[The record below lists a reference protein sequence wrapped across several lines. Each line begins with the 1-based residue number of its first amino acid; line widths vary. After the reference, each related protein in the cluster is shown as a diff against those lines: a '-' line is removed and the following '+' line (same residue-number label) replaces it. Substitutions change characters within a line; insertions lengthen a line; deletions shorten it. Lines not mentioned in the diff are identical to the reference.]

1 MVATRPAKMRHSRW
15 PATPLDAA
23 LAGHA
28 AEAQVPCST
37 SPDGDAVQDADAIP
51 TAGTPG
57 PSGSMPTDFLQ
68 RAARNVRIASL
79 VIGSLWL
86 ILLVMNDVVFPLW
99 FKTPGLDPSTMMP
112 AWPAPGRAIA
122 VVGVTIA
129 LVAFGLTTR
138 LSESRVIDLG
148 LAFEVA
154 TAFLIGVLEY
164 WHPRVQ
170 LGSVSPI
177 CIIILAYPAIAPAT
191 PSKTVIAGLVAA
203 SMSPLGLALAHLRGV
218 EITGTPYEIFA
229 HVVPNYLS
237 AGLAVVP
244 AVIIRRLGRQVQSA
258 RDLGSYR
265 LDRLIGA
272 GGMGEV
278 YRATHRMLARPAAIK
293 LMRPEMLERRSP
305 ERARIAVER
314 FRREA
319 EAAARLRS
327 PHTIELYDFGISD
340 AGVCYYV
347 MELLDGVDLDRLV
360 EQFGP
365 VPAERAIYLL
375 RQACDSLAEAH
386 AHGLMHRDIKP
397 SNIHTCR
404 MGLTVDFVKVL
415 DFGLVKPQPGLDSDA
430 PKLTATGAN
439 TPGTPA
445 FMAPESVFGDP
456 VPDLRADIYALGCV
470 GYWLVTGALVFDAVS
485 AHKMLM
491 HHVETPP
498 EAPSRRATVEVPPEL
513 DAIILACLAKRPEE
527 RPASARELADR
538 LAACP
543 QREAWTAERA
553 HAWWEEHLP
562 QRDPVREK
570 ARAMQV
576 DFPAGQSPTVR
587 PGSFPSA

>member
-1 MVATRPAKMRHSRW
+1 VH
-15 PATPLDAA
+15 
-23 LAGHA
+23 
-28 AEAQVPCST
+28 
-37 SPDGDAVQDADAIP
+37 DG
-51 TAGTPG
+51 GG
-57 PSGSMPTDFLQ
+57 PSAAAADTVITVGGPGRSGSLPIDFLQ
-68 RAARNVRIASL
+68 SAARNVRIATL
-79 VIGSLWL
+79 GIGSLWL
-86 ILLVMNDVVFPLW
+86 ILVLMNDVIFRLW
-99 FKTPGLDPSTMMP
+99 FRTRTLDPSTIMP
-112 AWPAPGRAIA
+112 AWPSPGRGIAATGIAIA
-122 VVGVTIA
+122 
-129 LVAFGLTTR
+129 LLAFVLAKR
-138 LSESRVIDLG
+138 LSARRVIDLG

-154 TAFLIGVLEY
+154 TALLIGVLQY
-164 WHPRVQ
+164 WHPRV
-170 LGSVSPI
+170 LLSTVSPI
-177 CIIILAYPAIAPAT
+177 CIIILAYPAIAPAS
-191 PSKTVIAGLVAA
+191 PIKTLTAGLLAA
-203 SMSPLGLALAHLRGV
+203 SMGPLGLVLAHLRGM
-218 EITGTPYEIFA
+218 EIVGSPYEIFGA
-229 HVVPNYLS
+229 IIPNYLS

-244 AVIIRRLGRQVQSA
+244 AAIIRRLGRQVTSA

-265 LDRLIGA
+265 LDGLIGS

-470 GYWLVTGALVFDAVS
+470 GYWLVTGALVFEAVS
-485 AHKMLM
+485 AHRMLM

-498 EAPSRRATVEVPPEL
+498 EPPSRRATVEVPPEL

-543 QREAWTAERA
+543 QREPWTPERA

-562 QRDPVREK
+562 QRDPLSEK
-570 ARAMQV
+570 PRAVQV